1 MTTYIIERDIGLAQ
15 LTRLMKGEVRVAGKF
30 NPSFIPD
37 QVRIKQLFSDA
48 KENYTNPAA
57 QFDEEFFNELEQ
69 KVQSDELSEKDA
81 NLLALHFEARNT
93 ELILNYGQT
102 TPKVPQLSE
111 DDILDQKA
119 ELARLASRQKREKS
133 KMKKLTP
140 EIIQSQEE
148 ELKRLGKKDK
158 YEIKAGTDQE
168 NNIPY
173 SYLVCLSNNKKVI
186 DMDHAIDTKA
196 TPGEIYRKI
205 GDGDIDKQNELEDFI
220 STDQEISGFD
230 AHFLAERYVYKY
242 VKELANFKLEQEFLT
257 RPPSRI
263 SISPSP
269 EPETSPNQN
278 DSSPITAL
286 QTPSE
291 RGGKS

>member
-1 MTTYIIERDIGLAQ
+1 M
-15 LTRLMKGEVRVAGKF
+15 F
-30 NPSFIPD
+30 
-37 QVRIKQLFSDA
+37 LF
-48 KENYTNPAA
+48 Y
-57 QFDEEFFNELEQ
+57 Q
-69 KVQSDELSEKDA
+69 
-81 NLLALHFEARNT
+81 
-93 ELILNYGQT
+93 
-102 TPKVPQLSE
+102 
-111 DDILDQKA
+111 
-119 ELARLASRQKREKS
+119 
-133 KMKKLTP
+133 
-140 EIIQSQEE
+140 E

-242 VKELANFKLEQEFLT
+242 VKELANF
-257 RPPSRI
+257 
-263 SISPSP
+263 
-269 EPETSPNQN
+269 
-278 DSSPITAL
+278 
-286 QTPSE
+286 
-291 RGGKS
+291 